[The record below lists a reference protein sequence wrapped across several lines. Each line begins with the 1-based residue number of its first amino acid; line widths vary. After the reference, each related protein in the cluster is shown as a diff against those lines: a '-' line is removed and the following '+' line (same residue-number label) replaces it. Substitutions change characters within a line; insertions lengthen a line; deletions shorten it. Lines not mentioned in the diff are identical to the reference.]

1 MSTLKPAAAHRRLGD
16 FVAGLEFRDLPP
28 EVVEKVR
35 CNLLHDFACAMAAH
49 TVGPSVWPVVSGM
62 RPEEATLICS
72 GERVPAEHAAFAN
85 SVLMHARA
93 QDDTHFSAKCHAGSA
108 VIPATMA
115 IAQRLGRRGVEVI
128 PAIVA
133 GYETAAS
140 VGELLAAQ
148 ATARGF
154 RASSVF
160 GPLGAAAGAAA
171 LLNLDAEATSNAIAI
186 AMSFSGGL
194 NQAWIDG
201 STEWRWELG
210 MASRNG
216 VLAARLAAEGA
227 HGASHALEGAAGLA
241 KAFAGEAEW
250 QVDDLEL
257 GERWRILDVIYKP
270 YPVCNITQSAVAVAV
285 RIAAQHDL
293 EIQDIAAVR
302 CYLNPADRTYPG
314 TLNDGPF
321 IDVGASL
328 MSASY
333 CVAMALRHRTATLA
347 GLAEFD
353 DPELAALIER
363 IEVLPDEGLPVL
375 SARLQVTTTDGAT
388 LEDELLPDAST
399 YNWNWDGVSA
409 GAELLRAEMADGGPG
424 LDSLRAALR
433 ELEHLPTVDP
443 LLDATAA

>member
-1 MSTLKPAAAHRRLGD
+1 MS
-16 FVAGLEFRDLPP
+16 V
-28 EVVEKVR
+28 
-35 CNLLHDFACAMAAH
+35 
-49 TVGPSVWPVVSGM
+49 
-62 RPEEATLICS
+62 
-72 GERVPAEHAAFAN
+72 
-85 SVLMHARA
+85 
-93 QDDTHFSAKCHAGSA
+93 
-108 VIPATMA
+108 
-115 IAQRLGRRGVEVI
+115 
-128 PAIVA
+128 
-133 GYETAAS
+133 
-140 VGELLAAQ
+140 
-148 ATARGF
+148 
-154 RASSVF
+154 
-160 GPLGAAAGAAA
+160 
-171 LLNLDAEATSNAIAI
+171 
-186 AMSFSGGL
+186 SGGL